1 MCLERKHS
9 CLNTL
14 PRTKEWMMN
23 LKAQVLVSSLS
34 LASERVAQ
42 TTLFSSSGPRCSHL
56 QNETVELDRL
66 RGKHFTVPSSAR
78 NAHISTVIPNPG
90 CTWTPPGSHPQDSDL
105 IGLMS
110 PEHLDFLKAS
120 KVMVTDNQ
128 GGEPLFKH

>member
-14 PRTKEWMMN
+14 PRMKERMMN

-34 LASERVAQ
+34 LASEKQ
-42 TTLFSSSGPRCSHL
+42 TMLFRSSGPQCSHL
-56 QNETVELDRL
+56 HNETVELDRL

-78 NAHISTVIPNPG
+78 NAHISTVISNPG
-90 CTWTPPGSHPQDSDL
+90 CTWTPPGSHPQGSDL

-110 PEHLDFLKAS
+110 PKHLDFLKAS
-120 KVMVTDNQ
+120 KMMVTDNQ